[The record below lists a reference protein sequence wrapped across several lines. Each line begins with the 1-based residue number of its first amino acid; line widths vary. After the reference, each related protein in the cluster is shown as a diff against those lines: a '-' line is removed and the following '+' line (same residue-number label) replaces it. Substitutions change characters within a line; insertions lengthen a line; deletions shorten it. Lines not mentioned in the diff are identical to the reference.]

1 MSSQPNS
8 SDSFAEFNNQAAA
21 FEYDPVRNEWKHT
34 AAYTAYLRRHS
45 ATAPSQST
53 EGTHETE
60 DVVPDF
66 VLITQTVSNSS
77 STSSTM
83 PRLPSSS
90 PLLQPT
96 LSRGSE
102 LAGFAE
108 RLDQQDARLDRQEA
122 MYQREIENL
131 QQDIEQLQATVS
143 SLQPLVHDCLE
154 TLKLRMDASAVHER
168 MKVKLDRM
176 SQILQRPGTKLP
188 LPIRSTKCSRQS

>member
-1 MSSQPNS
+1 MSSQPKS

-45 ATAPSQST
+45 ATAPSQSS
-53 EGTHETE
+53 ESTHETE

-66 VLITQTVSNSS
+66 VFITQTASNSS

-96 LSRGSE
+96 LSRYTE

-108 RLDQQDARLDRQEA
+108 RLDQQEARLDRQEA
-122 MYQREIENL
+122 MHQREIVNLQREIE
-131 QQDIEQLQATVS
+131 QLQGTVS
-143 SLQPLVHDCLE
+143 SLQPLVQDCIT
-154 TLKLRMDASAVHER
+154 TLTLRLDTNAVHER
-168 MKVKLDRM
+168 MKAKLDQM
-176 SQILQRPGTKLP
+176 SHLLQHPGTKVSFP
-188 LPIRSTKCSRQS
+188 DMSNNT